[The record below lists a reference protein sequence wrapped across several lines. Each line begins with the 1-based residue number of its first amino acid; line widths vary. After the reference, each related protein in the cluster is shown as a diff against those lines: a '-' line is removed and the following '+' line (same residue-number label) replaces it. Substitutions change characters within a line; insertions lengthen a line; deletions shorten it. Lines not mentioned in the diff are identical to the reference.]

1 MTHHRHTVKV
11 PLRPLDYPILTRVQ
25 TDPNLKVMVFCTAE
39 GGGRQDIAFPH
50 QSEIKVNGGEIKANL
65 RGLKNKPGST
75 RPVDITKE
83 LRLNIAQY
91 SNNVEM
97 TYALTS
103 KVGGR
108 SEVSFLNP
116 NPPLPIIP
124 SCLSSPF
131 APFFHIQILK
141 LHTEILSCP
150 LCGPKHTC
158 DRPCEETRK
167 WKANH

>member
-1 MTHHRHTVKV
+1 
-11 PLRPLDYPILTRVQ
+11 
-25 TDPNLKVMVFCTAE
+25 
-39 GGGRQDIAFPH
+39 
-50 QSEIKVNGGEIKANL
+50 
-65 RGLKNKPGST
+65 LKNKPGST

-103 KVGGR
+103 KVGGH

-116 NPPLPIIP
+116 NHPFPIIP
-124 SCLSSPF
+124 RCLSPF
-131 APFFHIQILK
+131 APYFYTQILI
-141 LHTEILSCP
+141 LRTEILSRP
-150 LCGPKHTC
+150 LCSPKHTC